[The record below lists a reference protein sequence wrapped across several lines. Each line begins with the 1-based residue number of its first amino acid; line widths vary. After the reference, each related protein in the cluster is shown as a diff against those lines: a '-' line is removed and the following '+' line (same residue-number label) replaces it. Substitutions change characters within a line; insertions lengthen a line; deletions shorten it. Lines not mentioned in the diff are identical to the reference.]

1 MTGLRFNR
9 RAAMQWAAP
18 AAALLAAETT
28 LWAQATQPQR
38 VTKEMVEQAL
48 AALGLEFTAEQRE
61 MMTANVNR
69 SLTSYET
76 LRKMDIPLDTDLAVR
91 FYPAPPGF
99 LIPTGPSRFL
109 PSRPPRDKRPASL
122 EDLAF
127 APVTRLAA
135 LVRSRQ
141 VTSTELTDMY
151 LARLKRHAPQLSC
164 LVTLTEDLARKQAA
178 QADREIRA
186 GRYRGPLHGIPYGAK
201 DLFATRGV
209 PTTWGAELFRGQVFD
224 YDATVIE
231 RLETAGAVLL
241 GKMSMGALA
250 MGGLWFGGM
259 TKNPWNPAESSSG
272 SSAGS
277 ASATSAGLLG
287 FSIGTETLGSIVT
300 PSRICGVT
308 GLRPTFGRVSR
319 HGAMALS
326 WTMDKVGPICRSVED
341 CALVMQAIHGPD
353 GKDLSVVDAPFHWNA
368 AAPVAAMRIGY
379 IKAEFEKQEGERRQL
394 YDAALEALRQTGA
407 KLEPVELPKMSAGSL
422 LVILNAEAA
431 AAFDDITRNGEV
443 NQLSGQKPGDWP
455 NSFRSA
461 RLVPAVEYL
470 RAQRARTLLM
480 REMDMLMSKWDALV
494 SPAFTASLTITNL
507 TGHPQVVVP
516 CGFIKGAPQAILF
529 TGRLYDEASP
539 MRVAMAYQDATPWRD
554 MHPQL

>member
-1 MTGLRFNR
+1 
-9 RAAMQWAAP
+9 MQWMAP
-18 AAALLAAETT
+18 AAALLAAETP
-28 LWAQATQPQR
+28 LWAQAPQPQR
-38 VTKEMVEQAL
+38 VTKEMIEQAL

-61 MMTANVNR
+61 MMAASVNR

-99 LIPTGPSRFL
+99 RIPPGPSRFL
-109 PSRPPRDKRPASL
+109 PSRPARDKRPASL

-141 VTSTELTDMY
+141 ITSTELTEMY
-151 LARLKRHAPQLSC
+151 LARLKRHAPQLNC
-164 LVTLTEDLARKQAA
+164 LVTLTEDLARKQAE

-201 DLFATRGV
+201 DLFSTRGV
-209 PTTWGAELFRGQVFD
+209 ATTWGAEPFRGQVFD

-231 RLETAGAVLL
+231 RLETAGAVLV

-353 GKDLSVVDAPFHWNA
+353 GKDLSVVDAPLHWNA

-379 IKAEFEKQEGERRQL
+379 VKAEFEKQEGERRQL

-470 RAQRARTLLM
+470 RAQRARTLLI
-480 REMDMLMSKWDALV
+480 REMDTLMSKWDALV

-539 MRVAMAYQDATPWRD
+539 MRVAMAYQEDTPWRD
-554 MHPQL
+554 MHPKL